1 MSWKGCAFRRSAPD
15 RRYPEF
21 IVTSRFSPAL
31 AASLLALLL
40 ASTATIG
47 CGRTATPA
55 EAAEPAAAGT
65 ASHPIDVGVTTV
77 VERDVPLTI
86 QATGAFVADEVSDV
100 ASETSGLVAAT
111 PVDIGDR
118 VAAGAVIARLSTSDA
133 ALRVDQARAGLL
145 QAEAA
150 AAQARERHNLAR
162 ANAGRY
168 ESLVK
173 TGDVSRTLQEQ
184 AASEAETTRQAVNTS
199 EAAIADARSR
209 LALVEKA
216 LRDTTIRAPFAG
228 FVTARPVA
236 VGEYVTPASTV
247 ATVMRLDPIRL
258 RLQVPELEAA
268 RLRVG
273 QQVTATVEALASR
286 RFAGRIVA
294 INPALDAATRAT
306 LVETTIAN
314 PDGAIRAG
322 MFATAEVALGTTER
336 GLFVPRE
343 AVIED
348 PNTNSFRLFAIDGGA
363 ARLRVVQP
371 VPQSGGDVRIVS
383 GVGRGERV
391 VTRGREQLFDGAV
404 VRADAR

>member
-1 MSWKGCAFRRSAPD
+1 M
-15 RRYPEF
+15 
-21 IVTSRFSPAL
+21 TSRFSPAL

-216 LRDTTIRAPFAG
+216 LHDTTIRAPFAG

-286 RFAGRIVA
+286 RFDGRIVA

-391 VTRGREQLFDGAV
+391 VTRGREQLFDGAI

>member
-1 MSWKGCAFRRSAPD
+1 
-15 RRYPEF
+15 
-21 IVTSRFSPAL
+21 
-31 AASLLALLL
+31 
-40 ASTATIG
+40 
-47 CGRTATPA
+47 
-55 EAAEPAAAGT
+55 
-65 ASHPIDVGVTTV
+65 
-77 VERDVPLTI
+77 
-86 QATGAFVADEVSDV
+86 
-100 ASETSGLVAAT
+100 
-111 PVDIGDR
+111 
-118 VAAGAVIARLSTSDA
+118 
-133 ALRVDQARAGLL
+133 
-145 QAEAA
+145 
-150 AAQARERHNLAR
+150 
-162 ANAGRY
+162 
-168 ESLVK
+168 
-173 TGDVSRTLQEQ
+173 VSRTLQEQ

-268 RLRVG
+268 RLRVC

-391 VTRGREQLFDGAV
+391 VTRGREQLFDGAI

>member
-1 MSWKGCAFRRSAPD
+1 
-15 RRYPEF
+15 
-21 IVTSRFSPAL
+21 VTSRFSPAL

-391 VTRGREQLFDGAV
+391 VTRGREQLFDGAI